1 MVKTLEKLSEAISTG
16 LFSGHLPGPSGT
28 WGSLVAVLL
37 WCLLGGPTLGTAGT
51 LFGAFLITIVGTLST
66 KIFLAT
72 YSGAKAKDPSCVVI
86 DEWAGMWIA
95 LAGALSLYE
104 VALAFILF
112 RLLDAV
118 KPYPI
123 NVLESAP
130 GAAGVMLDDLG
141 AGCIALLLLNGLVR
155 L

>member
-1 MVKTLEKLSEAISTG
+1 MVKSLEKLSEAISTG
-16 LFSGHLPGPSGT
+16 LFSGYLPGPSGT

-37 WCLLGGPTLGTAGT
+37 WCLLGGPKLGTAGT
-51 LFGAFLITIVGTLST
+51 LYGAFLITIIGTLTT
-66 KIFLAT
+66 KMFLSSYT
-72 YSGAKAKDPSCVVI
+72 GAKAKDPSCVVI

-95 LAGALSLYE
+95 LAGALSLSE
-104 VALAFILF
+104 VVLAFLLF

-123 NVLESAP
+123 KILESAP